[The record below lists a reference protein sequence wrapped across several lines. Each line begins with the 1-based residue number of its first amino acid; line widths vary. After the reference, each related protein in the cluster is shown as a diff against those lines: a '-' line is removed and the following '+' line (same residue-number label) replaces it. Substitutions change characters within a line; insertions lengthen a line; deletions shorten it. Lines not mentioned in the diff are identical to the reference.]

1 MKITIRANIG
11 GDVELNMSM
20 TLDELMQA
28 QEGEGV
34 QFKEAKNRFDF
45 GEAARCCCALSNCV
59 EENLYLV
66 FQINDLARS
75 LEARLLINQKEQEK
89 A

>member
-45 GEAARCCCALSNCV
+45 GEAARS
-59 EENLYLV
+59 
-66 FQINDLARS
+66 
-75 LEARLLINQKEQEK
+75 
-89 A
+89 